1 MRILYHHRTQGAEPE
16 SVHIA
21 AIAAALGRLRHTIDI
36 VGPTG
41 KDPRGGSSKQS
52 LLGRI
57 KRKTPRLLVELIQ
70 IIYNPVSFGKLLHA
84 LLRRRYD
91 FLYERYALYNVAG
104 LFAARLFAKPF
115 VLEVNTLYARAWQQ
129 YFGLWLGG
137 LARALERYT
146 VRSAD
151 AVITVSDALR
161 VLLEQE
167 GVEARRITVL
177 PNAID
182 PREFDPTRFEG
193 SDLRNKLGLAPIVAG
208 FVGTMMR
215 WQGVTGFA
223 DVVEQVTAARDDVS
237 FLFVGDG
244 ESRGALQLELSR
256 RGVGRGVTFVGRQP
270 HAAIPEYIAAMD
282 IGLLL
287 DSNSYGSPMKVFEYW
302 AMGKAVIAPTVPPV
316 LEVMRDG
323 QTGLLIAPG
332 DAAAMVRNILLLAGD
347 AELRVRLGQ
356 AGRRAVLAAHTW
368 DRNAG
373 KILDSVS
380 ALGLVA
386 ADGMSDGAV

>member
-21 AIAAALGRLRHTIDI
+21 AIAAALGRLGHVIDI

-41 KDPRGGSSKQS
+41 RDPRSGSSNQS
-52 LLGRI
+52 TLGRI
-57 KRKTPRLLVELIQ
+57 KRSTPRLFVELTQ
-70 IIYNPVSFGKLLHA
+70 IIYNAVSFGKLFNA
-84 LLRRRYD
+84 LFRRRYD
-91 FLYERYALYNVAG
+91 FVYERYALYNVAG
-104 LFAARLFAKPF
+104 LLAARAFAKPF

-161 VLLEQE
+161 ALLEQE

-193 SDLRNKLGLAPIVAG
+193 SDLRVRLGLSAIVAG

-215 WQGVTGFA
+215 WQGLAGFA

-244 ESRGALQLELSR
+244 EGRRALQLELAR
-256 RGVGRGVTFVGRQP
+256 RGIGRGVRFVGRQP

-316 LEVMRDG
+316 VEVLRDG
-323 QTGLLIAPG
+323 QTGILIAPG
-332 DAAAMVRNILLLAGD
+332 DAPAMARNLLLLAGD
-347 AELRVRLGQ
+347 AELRARLGQ
-356 AGRRAVLAAHTW
+356 AGRRTVLAAHTW

-373 KILDSVS
+373 KILDAV
-380 ALGLVA
+380 ATLGLA
-386 ADGMSDGAV
+386 TASGMSDGTS